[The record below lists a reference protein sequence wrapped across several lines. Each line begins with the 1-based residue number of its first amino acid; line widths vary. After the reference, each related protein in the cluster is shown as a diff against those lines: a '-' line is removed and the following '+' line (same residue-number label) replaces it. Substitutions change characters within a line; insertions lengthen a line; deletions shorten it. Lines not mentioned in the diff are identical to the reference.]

1 MHIGEKIRALRRAR
15 KLTQEQLAEYLQL
28 SAQAISK
35 WETGLASPD
44 IDMLPRLAVF
54 FHTTPDELLSFD
66 QSRIDEEVQALVRES
81 VPLRSEPE
89 KAEAFYREALRR
101 YPNNE
106 TLLNCLLMVIPNS
119 RAKEKL
125 AIGERLL
132 DCTEDM
138 EIRCDVLRLLAQCCH
153 AAGEDVLA
161 RQYLRRLPELYF
173 LKNELAAAIT
183 CGDEQLDEI
192 RKTERVCLGILQT
205 MLALREE
212 RADEAERGELRALS
226 DGLLALYGRFPEHE
240 ETLGRLRAAR
250 DRGELLAFYQ

>member
-66 QSRIDEEVQALVRES
+66 QSRIDEEVAALVRES

-89 KAEAFYREALRR
+89 KAEAFYRGALRR

-106 TLLNCLLMVIPNS
+106 VLLNCLLMVIPNS

-153 AAGEDVLA
+153 AAGEESLA
-161 RQYLRRLPELYF
+161 RQYWRRLPELYF
-173 LKNELAAAIT
+173 LKTEVAAALT
-183 CGDEQLDEI
+183 RGDEQMNEI
-192 RKTERVCLGILQT
+192 RKTEQVCLGILQA
-205 MLALREE
+205 MLALRE
-212 RADEAERGELRALS
+212 AHAGEAERGALQALS
-226 DGLLALYGRFPEHE
+226 DGLLALYSRFPEHE
-240 ETLGRLRAAR
+240 ETLGRLRAAF
-250 DRGELLAFYQ
+250 DRGELLTFYE

>member
-35 WETGLASPD
+35 WETGLACPD

-66 QSRIDEEVQALVRES
+66 ESRIDEEVQALVRES
-81 VPLRSEPE
+81 VPLRAEPE

-106 TLLNCLLMVIPNS
+106 TLLNCLLMVLPNS

-125 AIGERLL
+125 VIGERLL

-138 EIRCDVLRLLAQCCH
+138 ELRCDVLRLLAQCCH
-153 AAGEDVLA
+153 AAGEEAMA
-161 RQYLRRLPELYF
+161 RQYWQRLPELYF
-173 LKNELAAAIT
+173 LKNEIAAALT
-183 CGDEQLDEI
+183 RGDEQLSEI
-192 RKTERVCLGILQT
+192 RKTERVCLGILQA

-212 RADEAERGELRALS
+212 REDAGAHRELRALS
-226 DGLLALYGRFPEHE
+226 EELLVLYDRFPEHE
-240 ETLGRLRAAR
+240 EALRKLRAAR
-250 DRGELLAFYQ
+250 DRAELLTFYQ

>member
-1 MHIGEKIRALRRAR
+1 MHIGEKIRALRRAQ

-54 FHTTPDELLSFD
+54 FHTTPDELLGFD
-66 QSRIDEEVQALVRES
+66 ESRIDEEVRALVLKS

-153 AAGEDVLA
+153 AAGEDTLA
-161 RQYLRRLPELYF
+161 RQYLGRLPELYF
-173 LKNELAAAIT
+173 LKNEIAAALT
-183 CGDEQLDEI
+183 CGEEQLGEI
-192 RKTERVCLGILQT
+192 RKTERICLGILQT

-212 RADEAERGELRALS
+212 RAGETERVALHELS
-226 DGLLALYGRFPEHE
+226 DGLLALYSRFPEHGE
-240 ETLGRLRAAR
+240 ALDRLRTAR
-250 DRGELLAFYQ
+250 DRGALTGFCR